1 MYEVILPNAVPAA
14 VREYNAQIANLGE
27 LVTTTCFVVK
37 NAVQPGHGDRQTEFY
52 RSLLGANVPV
62 TEMRVVRTTPSVN
75 WSDSGTEPSYEVS
88 RLFEDEPR
96 HGEVEDLMNALG
108 ATAACVRKVQS

>member
-27 LVTTTCFVVK
+27 LVLATTSSGV
-37 NAVQPGHGDRQTEFY
+37 D
-52 RSLLGANVPV
+52 
-62 TEMRVVRTTPSVN
+62 
-75 WSDSGTEPSYEVS
+75 WSDSGTDATHEVN